1 MVTTQKMIEKEM
13 GYRGSKSDLYN
24 SNKNKSVKEQRV
36 DGSCFGY
43 NPKLRCTLLGG
54 DSRYRI
60 RIPSKQL
67 NVKNLS
73 TFNYPSNVNP
83 WSGLIDA
90 AEGRLIFYYSR

>member
-36 DGSCFGY
+36 DGSWFGY

-54 DSRYRI
+54 ESRYRI

-83 WSGLIDA
+83 W
-90 AEGRLIFYYSR
+90 F